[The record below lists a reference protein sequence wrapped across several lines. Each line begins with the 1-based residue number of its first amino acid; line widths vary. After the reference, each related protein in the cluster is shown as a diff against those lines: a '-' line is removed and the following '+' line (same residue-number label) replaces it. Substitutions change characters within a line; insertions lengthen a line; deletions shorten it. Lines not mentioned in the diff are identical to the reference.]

1 MSIWAI
7 AWRSI
12 RHRGVASGLT
22 MASMAL
28 GVALVVL
35 VLTIHGVVSE
45 SFRANSTLGYHMV
58 VGARGGSLQL
68 TLNSVFYLSRPVEN
82 IPYEY
87 YLAFRPAKI
96 RQKELLNSIAYKSY
110 RAAGDSRE
118 MLASTSLGF
127 GGGLHELMLAA
138 ALDQTEQ
145 AELEPMGIDDAGMFS
160 NFTGFV
166 IPLCLGD
173 SFKNFRVI
181 GTSTDFF
188 DTVVYDLER
197 NRKYEFSQGRNF
209 QFHSEEHGYFECVIG
224 STVAHNTGL
233 KIGDKI
239 NPTHG
244 APDDPN
250 AHEHEQEFTVV
261 GILAPSG
268 TPNDRG
274 VFVNMEG
281 FYLINDHAKPV
292 EEEAPRASGS
302 GESESESSEGSG
314 EGSDDEWKDLLGDSE
329 HYLSRNTFVS
339 ASVTQDSASPDT
351 QDNPVPHDHDHDAH
365 VAPGQFER
373 LPVEQREVT
382 SMLVLAD
389 DGLGGDFA
397 AMHMSNVINSGVLE
411 GTLKW
416 SAYRPSQ
423 AQRSAQACQPVLEI
437 DRLFQTIVVPIQS
450 LLLILTVLICVVS
463 GISILVSIYNSMS
476 ERRSEIAVMRA
487 LGARRI
493 TIMSIVLMESFLL
506 TAIGG
511 GIGWMVAHAC
521 NAIASPYIEGQIGIG
536 LSFFQFVPAELT
548 LLPSLMVLAVAVG
561 LVPAISAYRTDVSQ
575 WLGK

>member
-12 RHRGVASGLT
+12 RHRGVASALT

-28 GVALVVL
+28 GVTLVVL
-35 VLTIHGVVSE
+35 VLTIHGVVNE
-45 SFRANSTLGYHMV
+45 SFRANSTLGYHLV

-82 IPYEY
+82 VPYEY
-87 YLAFRPAKI
+87 YLAFRGAEE
-96 RQKELLNSIAYKSY
+96 RREELLNSIAYKSFV
-110 RAAGDSRE
+110 AANDSRE
-118 MLASTSLGF
+118 LAAQSSFAT
-127 GGGLHELMLAA
+127 GGGLHELLVAA
-138 ALDQTEQ
+138 TLDQIEE
-145 AELEPMGIDDAGMFS
+145 AEKEPLTLDDAGMFS

-173 SFKNFRVI
+173 SFKNYRVI
-181 GTSTDFF
+181 GTSPEFF
-188 DTVVYDLER
+188 DTVVFDIER
-197 NRKYEFSQGRNF
+197 NRKYEFSEGRNF
-209 QFHSEEHGYFECVIG
+209 KFHSEEHGYFECVIG
-224 STVAHNTGL
+224 STVAHTTGL
-233 KIGDKI
+233 KVGDKI

-250 AHEHEQEFTVV
+250 AHEHEQEFTIV

-292 EEEAPRASGS
+292 DEDAVGVGGSETTEENQ
-302 GESESESSEGSG
+302 EGGAEESG
-314 EGSDDEWKDLLGDSE
+314 EGSKEEWQDLLGRSSSE
-329 HYLSRNTFVS
+329 NQQFVS
-339 ASVTQDSASPDT
+339 LQTQDADSHADE
-351 QDNPVPHDHDHDAH
+351 DHAGHDHDAH
-365 VAPGQFER
+365 AHAEFER
-373 LPVEQREVT
+373 LPVEQREIT

-389 DGLGGDFA
+389 DGIGGDIA
-397 AMHMSNVINSGVLE
+397 AMHMSNLINSGVLE

-416 SAYRPSQ
+416 SGYRPIQ

-437 DRLFQTIVVPIQS
+437 DRLFQTIVVPVQS
-450 LLLILTVLICVVS
+450 LLLVLTVLICVVS

-487 LGARRI
+487 LGARRV
-493 TIMSIVLMESFLL
+493 TIMAIVLVESLLL
-506 TAIGG
+506 TAMGG
-511 GIGWMVAHAC
+511 GFGWLVAHTC

-536 LSFFQFVPAELT
+536 LSFWQFVPAELV
-548 LLPSLMVLAVAVG
+548 LLPGLMTLAVAVG